1 MRGRPNRIAPLDAEI
16 RRLAAEGKTL
26 AEVAA
31 AIGRPKPGVYAHCR
45 REGITFARSTLATRD
60 AIHSRNQRIEDIY
73 RQGVTLEKI
82 GAQFSLT
89 RERVRQILAK
99 RGVAGDDGGKRA
111 QIAMAGG
118 RAVDRKRT
126 EKRRQQEL
134 LWGVSYDLLSAL
146 RSEGHTA
153 AYRNHKNSAAARGI
167 QFDLSL
173 GQWWAI
179 WQASGH
185 AHERGRG
192 KGKYCMSRM
201 SDAGGYVLGNIHIQP
216 CVENS
221 RDAVKTWLGKPAKA
235 NPGVFLLYPGLKTP
249 YMAKVGKKRLGL
261 FATEA
266 DAVKARADYA
276 EGHYVA
282 LDRLGSGRGWT
293 YMSRCKSRP
302 YFMQGPGGVRKYCAT
317 QQEAEAAYAEACEA
331 HRRLKQSAAVPAEA
345 TA

>member
-1 MRGRPNRIAPLDAEI
+1 MTRRIDPTHEGRNERMADM
-16 RRLAAEGKTL
+16 
-26 AEVAA
+26 
-31 AIGRPKPGVYAHCR
+31 
-45 REGITFARSTLATRD
+45 
-60 AIHSRNQRIEDIY
+60 Y

-201 SDAGGYVLGNIHIQP
+201 SDAGGYVLGNVHIQP

-221 RDAVKTWLGKPAKA
+221 RDAVKTWQGKAPKK
-235 NPGVFLLYPGLKTP
+235 NPGVFLLYPGLATP
-249 YMAKVGKKRLGL
+249 YLAKIGRKSLGL
-261 FATEA
+261 FATEEDGA
-266 DAVKARADYA
+266 KARIEYA
-276 EGHYVA
+276 AANGI
-282 LDRLGSGRGWT
+282 RLGSGRVGGGKGWT
-293 YMSRCKSRP
+293 LQRSRKNP
-302 YFMQGPGGVRKYCAT
+302 YYMQGPGNANSSHAT
-317 QQEAEAAYAEACEA
+317 QEEAEAAY
-331 HRRLKQSAAVPAEA
+331 SAACAAFLAAREKVGA
-345 TA
+345 